1 MTDIGYYTLYL
12 AMAFSFFAIAG
23 ALAGARW
30 KQSEFIVSARN
41 SVVIVFALLSVTS
54 AALIYGLVSNNFQ
67 IKYVAQY
74 TSLDLPLAY
83 RLSSFYAGQAGSLLL
98 WAWVLSVLSMV
109 VVLKFKKEE
118 RETGPYII
126 VVLMTTLLFF
136 IAIMVAFA
144 NPLETQRISPPDGN
158 GLNPLLQNP
167 GMFFHPPALYLGY
180 VGFTI
185 PFAYAIASLLKRKVD
200 SHWIIKTRFYTIF
213 SWYFLTLGNLF
224 GSWWAY
230 RELGWGGFW
239 MWDPVENASFMPW
252 LTGTAFLHS
261 VMIQEKRNMLKVWNM
276 VLIISTFALTLFG
289 TFLTRSGVISSV
301 HSFTTSPLGPFFLGF
316 IAVVL
321 FFSITLL
328 FTRLDSLAGSPQLDS
343 ILSKESA
350 FLFNNLLLV
359 GATFAVLWG
368 TLFPLI
374 SEAVTGEKI
383 TVGPPFYNQVMFPI
397 FLSLLF
403 LTGFCPLLA
412 WRKTSAG
419 SLRKNFLLPGIFTGS
434 AFLLLMFV
442 GVKNPFSLA
451 AFTLS
456 VFVGSTIGMEFFRG
470 ARTRGKLTGESPPTA
485 FARLVW
491 KNRRR
496 YGGYVV
502 HLGVVLMF
510 IGAAGQAFRV
520 EEQIYLDKGE
530 VLRIKNYSLTYNGLG
545 NYSEPHMRVVY
556 ANLTLR
562 KNGVVL
568 GDIKPSKAFYHK
580 SENPTTEVA
589 VRSTPKEDLFI
600 ILAGYE
606 DGKAHIKAI
615 VNPLIYWF
623 WRGGFLITVGTTI
636 VLWPGRRTRR
646 RRDEPHYSYSKAVS
660 EITQN

>member
-1 MTDIGYYTLYL
+1 MTNIGYYTLYL
-12 AMAFSFFAIAG
+12 AMAFSFIAIAG

-30 KQSEFIVSARN
+30 KRSELIVSSKN
-41 SVVIVFALLSVTS
+41 SVIIVFALLSVTS
-54 AALIYGLVSNNFQ
+54 AALLNGLISNNFQ

-74 TSLDLPLAY
+74 ASLDLPMAY
-83 RLSSFYAGQAGSLLL
+83 RISSFYAGQAGSLLL
-98 WAWVLSVLSMV
+98 WAWVLSILSVV
-109 VVLKFKKEE
+109 VVLKFNNEE

-144 NPLETQRISPPDGN
+144 NPLEKLQIAPPDGN

-167 GMFFHPPALYLGY
+167 GMFFHPPTLYLGY

-200 SHWIIKTRFYTIF
+200 NHWITKTRFYTIF
-213 SWYFLTLGNLF
+213 AWYFLTLGNLF

-261 VMIQEKRNMLKVWNM
+261 VMIQEKRNMLKVWNI

-289 TFLTRSGVISSV
+289 TFLTRSGVIASV
-301 HSFTTSPLGPFFLGF
+301 HSFTASPLGPFFLGF

-328 FTRLDSLAGSPQLDS
+328 FKRLDSLTGSRQLDS
-343 ILSKESA
+343 VLSKESA

-383 TVGPPFYNQVMFPI
+383 TVGPPFYNQVMLPI
-397 FLSLLF
+397 FLALLL
-403 LTGFCPLLA
+403 LTGLCPLLA
-412 WRKTSAG
+412 WRKTSLG
-419 SLRKNFLLPGIFTGS
+419 SLRKNLMIPGTITGVAIPLLIFL
-434 AFLLLMFV
+434 
-442 GVKNPFSLA
+442 GVKHPLSLT

-456 VFVGSTIGMEFFRG
+456 IFVGSTIGIEFFRG
-470 ARTRGKLTGESPPTA
+470 VRTRSKLTGESLLISFPK
-485 FARLVW
+485 LVW
-491 KNRRR
+491 ENKRR

-510 IGAAGQAFRV
+510 IGAAGQAFRL
-520 EEQIYLDKGE
+520 EELVHLEKGD
-530 VLRIKNYSLTYNGLG
+530 VLKIKDYSLTYKGLE
-545 NYSEPHMRVVY
+545 NYSKPHMRVVY

-568 GDIKPSKAFYHK
+568 GDMKPSKAFYHK
-580 SENPTTEVA
+580 TEEPTTEVA

-606 DGKAHIKAI
+606 DDKVAIKAI

-623 WRGGFLITVGTTI
+623 WRGGVLITVGTTI

-646 RRDEPHYSYSKAVS
+646 RRNKPYYSYSKGVS
-660 EITQN
+660 EIT